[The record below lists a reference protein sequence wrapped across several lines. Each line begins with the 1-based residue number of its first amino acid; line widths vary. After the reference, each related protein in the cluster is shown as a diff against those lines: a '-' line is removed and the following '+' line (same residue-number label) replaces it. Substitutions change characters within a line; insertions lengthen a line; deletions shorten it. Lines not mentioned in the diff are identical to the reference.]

1 MLNLLYHKN
10 RIYATEQCEQIVN
23 NRKICNKSV
32 DKHDKRCYNTNSRT
46 VCDNQNTNDR
56 KDKGMDLNKLKGKMV
71 EKGWNVDKLAEYIG
85 VDRSSMYRK
94 LNNFEKI
101 TIGEAKLI
109 KDALGLSNAEAAH
122 IFLGI

>member
-1 MLNLLYHKN
+1 
-10 RIYATEQCEQIVN
+10 
-23 NRKICNKSV
+23 
-32 DKHDKRCYNTNSRT
+32 
-46 VCDNQNTNDR
+46 
-56 KDKGMDLNKLKGKMV
+56 MDLNKLKGKMV